1 MSVVGRD
8 KDVCSSREK
17 YDEEIDQPPGK
28 KCTML
33 EGQQVSDESLS
44 IGVVITYTWEISI
57 F

>member
-1 MSVVGRD
+1 MRSLLSVVGRD

-44 IGVVITYTWEISI
+44 IGVVVT
-57 F
+57 